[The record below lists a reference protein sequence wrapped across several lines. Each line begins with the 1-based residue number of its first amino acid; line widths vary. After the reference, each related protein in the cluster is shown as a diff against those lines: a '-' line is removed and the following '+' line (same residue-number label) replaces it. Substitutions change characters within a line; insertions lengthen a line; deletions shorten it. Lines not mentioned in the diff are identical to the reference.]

1 MLQDT
6 NADLPCGCKIKRNTV
21 IVHCEKAAQLNQERK
36 LASKNSSSGKA
47 ERAALSYEEHFTEQF
62 EALANEYD

>member
-6 NADLPCGCKIKRNTV
+6 NVDLPCGCKIKRNVV
-21 IVHCEKAAQLNQERK
+21 IVHCEVAAQLNQERK

-62 EALANEYD
+62 ENGDSHYD

>member
-6 NADLPCGCKIKRNTV
+6 NIDLPCGCKIKRNQV
-21 IVHCEKAAQLNQERK
+21 IVHCERGAQLNQERK

-47 ERAALSYEEHFTEQF
+47 ERAALNYEEHFTEQF
-62 EALANEYD
+62 EAMEFEY